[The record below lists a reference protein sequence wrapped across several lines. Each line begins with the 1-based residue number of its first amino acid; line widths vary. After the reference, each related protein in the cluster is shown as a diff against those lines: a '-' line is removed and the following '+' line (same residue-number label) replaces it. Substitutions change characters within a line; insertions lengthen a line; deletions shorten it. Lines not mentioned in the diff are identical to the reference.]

1 MSKRYKNYPNPD
13 EVLVKYGA
21 DALRLYLLDSPV
33 THSEPLKFQEDG
45 IQQKAKFLVQLYNCF
60 QFLDSEIRL
69 LLHKKNLTKFTLKES
84 SQVYD
89 QWILGKLKEVSDK
102 AIQHYSE
109 YKLYLVVPLLIE
121 FEELF
126 SKWYINLAKNNIKGS
141 NGEESLSALWKVL
154 YNYSILISPITPF
167 MSDKIYTNLRELVNL
182 DTFKESVHMELL
194 ETSVKQLTSDPVI
207 TRKVN
212 AMVDVVM
219 SVRGLKATAG
229 IGVRMKS
236 KELVLKHTSQQ
247 FLDDVKEL
255 EKELLT
261 TVRID
266 KVTYQLLALDK
277 EDGQNN
283 DLIVKINSSPVLGRQ
298 LKKDLMPVL
307 DTIRK
312 MSPFELLGKDKIQIM
327 GYDIPSETWSIL
339 PQENKDQNLLVDYT
353 SKGLLIQLTKEVIT
367 TPIEDSLELM
377 IKGIQKAKK
386 DAELK
391 PYQIVDVYVTI
402 NNLESEFYNLFVE
415 EFDNIKDRLRSNV
428 YLNDNDKH
436 KKLDEFIKVIQST
449 TCDQYSYEIWI

>member
-1 MSKRYKNYPNPD
+1 M
-13 EVLVKYGA
+13 
-21 DALRLYLLDSPV
+21 
-33 THSEPLKFQEDG
+33 
-45 IQQKAKFLVQLYNCF
+45 YNCF

-69 LLHKKNLTKFTLKES
+69 LLHKKNLDKFTLVES

-89 QWILGKLKEVSDK
+89 QWILGKLKEVADK

-126 SKWYINLAKNNIKGS
+126 SKWYINLAKSSMKGPD
-141 NGEESLSALWKVL
+141 GEVSLSTLWKVL

-167 MSDKIYTNLRELVNL
+167 MADKIYTNLIDLVNL

-194 ETSVKQLTSDPVI
+194 DMSLKKLTSDNDV

-219 SVRGLKATAG
+219 SVRGLKASAG

-236 KELVLKHTSQQ
+236 KELILKHTSQQ

-261 TVRID
+261 TVRSYKI
-266 KVTYQLLALDK
+266 TYQLLSLENGGDA
-277 EDGQNN
+277 QSQTN

-307 DTIRK
+307 DIIK
-312 MSPFELLGKDKIQIM
+312 NMSPFDLLGKESIKVM
-327 GYDIPSETWSIL
+327 GYDIPAETWSIL
-339 PQENKDQNLLVDYT
+339 PYENKDQNLLVDYT

-367 TPIEDSLELM
+367 TPIEDVLELM
-377 IKGIQKAKK
+377 VKGIQKAKK
-386 DAELK
+386 DADLK
-391 PYQIVDVYVTI
+391 PYQIADVYITI
-402 NNLESEFYNLFVE
+402 DNLESEFYNLFVE
-415 EFDNIKDRLRSNV
+415 EFDNIKDRLRSNL
-428 YLNDNDKH
+428 YLNDHNKH
-436 KKLDEFIKVIQST
+436 KKLDEFTKVIQKLS
-449 TCDQYSYEIWI
+449 CEYYSYEIWI